1 MLRLKRTIIAIFIPL
16 VASST
21 MIATGFSLWGFL
33 NHEYTIDERIY
44 SQSVDVKPYYDSLG
58 AITYSWDDNL
68 YHDLRIVFE
77 EGNEQQVTSNEEGI
91 TFMPEIKINI
101 KDVPLITN
109 SEVAFYINTIFNS
122 DPNCSF
128 KYDYYMDPQG
138 FTLQD
143 DDTETIYK
151 QIVLSEQ
158 QIQQSQTSEGLSFN
172 ITPIYHWNM
181 GTKPLNEAEYGEF
194 IKSCRECT
202 CSISLTLNLS
212 ISNIGGNN

>member
-21 MIATGFSLWGFL
+21 LIATGFSLWGFL
-33 NHEYTIDERIY
+33 NDEYPIDERIY

-58 AITYSWDDNL
+58 TITYSWDDDL

-91 TFMPEIKINI
+91 TFMPEIQINI

-109 SEVAFYINTIFNS
+109 SEVAFYIDTIFNS

-128 KYDYYMDPQG
+128 KYDYYLDPQG
-138 FTLQD
+138 FRIGEE
-143 DDTETIYK
+143 ETILENL
-151 QIVLSEQ
+151 VLSYEQ
-158 QIQQSQTSEGLSFN
+158 IMETQSDSGLN
-172 ITPIYHWNM
+172 LDITPIYHWID
-181 GTKPLNEAEYGEF
+181 GSKPLDSASYGDF
-194 IKSCRECT
+194 INNCENCT
-202 CSISLTLNLS
+202 CSISVSLNLS
-212 ISNIGGNN
+212 ITNIGGNN